1 MKIKKI
7 IAIGLML
14 SMLLSINACAY
25 ASPEPDIVG
34 TAKEWIRLGKESD
47 SLPKADWTSLKGLVN
62 MLWGVG
68 IFAVLIAG
76 TILGIKYMLS
86 SVEEK
91 ASIKES
97 MRPYIIGSV
106 IILGALS
113 IWRLCISVFQTM
125 AM

>member
-14 SMLLSINACAY
+14 SILLSINACAY

-47 SLPKADWTSLKGLVN
+47 SLPKADWTSLNGLVN

-113 IWRLCISVFQTM
+113 IWKLCISVFQTM